1 MTDIKIEL
9 NTAILDRMDREMDGK
24 ADKAVGKI
32 AFEAESKTKQLMQ
45 GGRTGRVYPVPGSP
59 GRTYTAS
66 APGEAPA
73 VVTGMLKSS
82 IQAKREKN
90 RVWAVLVSAEYAAD
104 LEYGHRTD
112 EGGYVAPRPYLRPAV
127 WSVISEFAKELL
139 KALD

>member
-1 MTDIKIEL
+1 MEIYL
-9 NTAILDRMDREMDGK
+9 NTAVLDQLDREMDGR

-32 AFEAESKTKQLMQ
+32 AFEVESKAKQLMQ
-45 GGRTGRVYPVPGSP
+45 GGRSGRTYRVPGTK
-59 GRTYTAS
+59 RTYTAS
-66 APGEAPA
+66 APGEPPA
-73 VVTGMLKSS
+73 VVTGNLKNS
-82 IQAKREKN
+82 IQTKREKM